1 MLRIDLNVPDEE
13 HEKARKLG
21 AHWDAAAQI
30 WYIDDSFDPTPFMN
44 WLPFYNVHAAFWYLA
59 QTRTLCPQCHEHTT
73 VTAFMLPS
81 GHKMLE
87 TDDDDEEDDDENN
100 AEVDYSEQDSP
111 AFPFY
116 VADIPTT
123 VRNVLS
129 GFHHTLRKTVGRRI
143 RRTHWINHCE
153 HCGAQ
158 QDDADMF
165 AEVGGAFFPSSRKEA
180 AAIQLHRIDEPFM
193 GYCQDISHQRFHID
207 MENTVLS
214 ASKGA
219 YTAGDWFEWMTQVV
233 NAPSK
238 YQH

>member
-30 WYIDDSFDPTPFMN
+30 WYIDDRFDPTPFMH

-111 AFPFY
+111 AFLFY

-129 GFHHTLRKTVGRRI
+129 GFHHALRKTVGRRI

-165 AEVGGAFFPSSRKEA
+165 AEVGGAFFLPPERKPPPFSFIVSTSLLWAIVRISRTSVFILIWK
-180 AAIQLHRIDEPFM
+180 IR
-193 GYCQDISHQRFHID
+193 C
-207 MENTVLS
+207 
-214 ASKGA
+214 
-219 YTAGDWFEWMTQVV
+219 
-233 NAPSK
+233 
-238 YQH
+238 